1 MHKTEKKPEESRMS
15 ICIVICATEHND
27 TMRTRQ
33 KAKILEISDAPVSN
47 SQLRCLYFAC
57 RKFLEQRGV
66 RQCLSK
72 VPRGE
77 ISQTGFTT
85 FGRESKA
92 RIHFESSHMSA
103 GLQIADVVA
112 NSVFQSLSPLS
123 YAGQTAKEL
132 LQPLLAAQVLPG
144 NHLTHREL

>member
-1 MHKTEKKPEESRMS
+1 MLAQRPRQSQLLRSMNA
-15 ICIVICATEHND
+15 IDI
-27 TMRTRQ
+27 MRTRQ

-57 RKFLEQRGV
+57 GKFLEQRGV
-66 RQCLSK
+66 RQRLSK

-85 FGRESKA
+85 SSDEKSKA

-112 NSVFQSLSPLS
+112 DSVFQSLSPLS

-132 LQPLLAAQVLPG
+132 LQPLFAAQVLPG